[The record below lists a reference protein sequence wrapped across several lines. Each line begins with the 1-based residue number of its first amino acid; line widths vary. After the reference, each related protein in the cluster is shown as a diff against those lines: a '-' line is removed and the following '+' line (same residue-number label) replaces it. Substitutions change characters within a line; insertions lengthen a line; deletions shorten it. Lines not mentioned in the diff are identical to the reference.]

1 MTKTIACGNDKLSN
15 SYINPEK
22 AAPLLPPNFL
32 NSEWFRFE
40 RQRIK
45 LGLSAYY
52 DKRRVFPHGLHTGP
66 IKFVREPFGKP
77 LGNPTGQP
85 TGKTLGKPPVLTLW
99 PPSGMPWINFFIMCI
114 WLNLSFKVFAVL
126 SCIALTNTSRR

>member
-1 MTKTIACGNDKLSN
+1 MTKTITCGNDKDN
-15 SYINPEK
+15 SYTNSEK
-22 AAPLLPPNFL
+22 AAPLLLQNFL
-32 NSEWFRFE
+32 NSKWFRFE

-52 DKRRVFPHGLHTGP
+52 DKRRVFPDGLHTGP

-85 TGKTLGKPPVLTLW
+85 PGKTLGKPPVVT
-99 PPSGMPWINFFIMCI
+99 PVAAIRDAMD
-114 WLNLSFKVFAVL
+114 
-126 SCIALTNTSRR
+126 